1 MSANLI
7 KIENQ
12 NNSGGSSVTG
22 INAIV
27 HKVGG
32 VEKFK
37 MVFDT
42 TSTSGKTMN
51 VTGDILPTTD
61 NAYKLGSGTL
71 RWSHIFQGTSSL
83 YMGDDGVLTV
93 SKGKMVIKNRKDGN
107 LFPPPLWHQKH
118 ALFKYG
124 IKTSVQQDPLTRKTR
139 NYIGT
144 IQYDEKVGTFTDASP
159 DTFTIQDTSSSA
171 ESEENN
177 FYKDWYITTT
187 GTVGSATTIYG
198 RIAGYTASS
207 KTLSVANWYSD
218 SSHTTSV
225 TVTAIPSNPL
235 FNLKSPAA
243 YSSQTQTK
251 LNELTITG
259 TITSVTSQTEFVLNA
274 TSGTLSTTN
283 DFYNK
288 IYILKVTNNSG
299 TNYFAKVTD
308 WVGSSKTI
316 KVKTSN
322 PWHDDFSL
330 NIVSSPSIT
339 TSFTFTL
346 IAFKIR
352 LVDLNIENM
361 LNILEKDVPN
371 AQDYKKHGGFGT
383 TFFDANTNKTSF
395 TTTTLSTAP
404 WDDYNTYDT
413 EGNITSTYD
422 IDTGAFKSGSAI
434 DFYSN
439 DYNVG
444 TGYSTTA
451 LGESSTFRN
460 IGINQTTGISGG
472 TYNTIKINIPSNDDN
487 ALSTTTDYTGY
498 ELQIKDTSGAIE
510 YNTVVSSTTETINYN
525 GDSTHIQLTVS
536 FPFYSKPTTS
546 HQYLLVGF
554 VNASQ
559 EMGGDTGYSDSNQS
573 VNIDSLNYQ
582 IKLESTAIAQDD
594 YYNGF
599 KITVEV
605 YNTSTY
611 ITTSIYGTVTDY
623 DGESKVI
630 TISNSTYSGGGIQWT
645 DEVSGI
651 RATVTPSSIGYEYY
665 ILEKSGGNADYQ
677 STYYEAGTI
686 NYDPMKTFQDA
697 DYNNLS
703 AAIDD
708 GMDTQLYKYME
719 TIKADADALNFDQF
733 DASNAVAYN
742 WSDYF
747 FESKNWYGS
756 SNSMYTDEITV
767 IGTETPPTG
776 SLYCKLSVYGSLK
789 SRVFLSVP
797 SDTSSNNIK
806 KITKDYENKGY
817 IFCKGLYITN
827 KNLNN
832 IALRS
837 NDITLSDGGLY
848 VEGST
853 TMGTINTGTL
863 NVGGG
868 YGSTGVTINN
878 VGNIQA
884 DGDIT
889 ATSVT
894 TVSDRKLKENIQPI
908 DNNELF
914 MKLKPVSFNWKK
926 DKIKKTVIGF
936 IAQDVQEIFPD
947 MVKTNDRYTLSID
960 YIQLIPLLVKQIQSL
975 TKQLNYIT
983 QILQKK

>member
-1 MSANLI
+1 MANLI
-7 KIENQ
+7 KLENQ
-12 NNSGGSSVTG
+12 NNSGGTSVTG
-22 INAIV
+22 INTIS
-27 HKVGG
+27 HYVGG
-32 VEKFK
+32 TEKFK

-42 TSTSGKTMN
+42 TSNNGKTMN
-51 VTGDILPTTD
+51 VTGDIVPITD
-61 NAYKLGSGTL
+61 ATYQLGSGSK

-83 YMGDDGVLTV
+83 YMGDNGVLTV

-171 ESEENN
+171 ESEEND

-187 GTVGSATTIYG
+187 GTVGGSATTIYG
-198 RIAGYTASS
+198 KIAGYTASS

-218 SSHTTSV
+218 ETHDTGV
-225 TVTAIPSNPL
+225 TVTAIPSNPF

-251 LNELTITG
+251 LNELEVSG
-259 TITSVTSQTEFVLNA
+259 TITSITSQTAFVLNA

-288 IYILKVTNNSG
+288 IYIVKLTNSG
-299 TNYFAKVTD
+299 TNYFAKATD
-308 WVGSSKTI
+308 WVASSKTI
-316 KVKTSN
+316 KVKLSN

-330 NIVSSPSIT
+330 NIVSTQPTVT
-339 TSFTFTL
+339 TNFTFTL

-361 LNILEKDVPN
+361 LNILETDVPN

-383 TFFDANTNKTSF
+383 TFFDANTSKTSF
-395 TTTTLSTAP
+395 TTTALASAP

-422 IDTGAFKSGSAI
+422 IDTGAFKSGSAM

-451 LGESSTFRN
+451 LGESSTFRSVAISQSASN
-460 IGINQTTGISGG
+460 GISGG
-472 TYNTIKINIPSNDDN
+472 TYNTIKINIPSNDAN
-487 ALSTTTDYTGY
+487 ALSTSTDYTGY
-498 ELQIKDTSGAIE
+498 ELQVKDTSGAIE
-510 YNTVVSSTTETINYN
+510 YHTVASSTTVTI
-525 GDSTHIQLTVS
+525 SATTHIQLTVS
-536 FPFYSKPTTS
+536 WPFFSKPTTS
-546 HQYLLVGF
+546 HEYLLVGF
-554 VNASQ
+554 INASQ

-573 VNIDSLNYQ
+573 TNITSLNYQ

-594 YYNGF
+594 YYNGY
-599 KITVEV
+599 KITVDV
-605 YNTSTY
+605 YNASNYT
-611 ITTSIYGTVTDY
+611 TTSIYGTVTDY
-623 DGESKVI
+623 NGSTKVV
-630 TISNSTYSGGGIQWT
+630 TISQTTYGSGNQWT
-645 DEVSGI
+645 TTIGGVQ
-651 RATVTPSSIGYEYY
+651 ATVTPFTSGHDYY
-665 ILEKSGGNADYQ
+665 KLEKSGGAADYQ

-697 DYNNLS
+697 NYDNLS
-703 AAIDD
+703 AAITA

-719 TIKADADALNFDQF
+719 TIKADDDALNFDQF

-747 FESKNWYGS
+747 FESKNWYGT
-756 SNSMYTDEITV
+756 SNAMYTDETTV

-797 SDTSSNNIK
+797 SNTSSNNIK
-806 KITKDYENKGY
+806 KITKDYKNKGY

-827 KNLNN
+827 KNLSN

-848 VEGST
+848 VDGST
-853 TMGTINTGTL
+853 TMGTLNVGTL
-863 NVGGG
+863 NIGGG

-878 VGNIQA
+878 IGNIQA

-908 DNNELF
+908 DNSEKF
-914 MKLKPVSFNWKK
+914 MKLKPVTFNWKK
-926 DKIKKTVIGF
+926 DEIKKTVLGF

-947 MVKTNDRYTLSID
+947 MVKTNDTDTLSID
-960 YIQLIPLLVKQIQSL
+960 YIQIIPLLVKQIQSL
-975 TKQLNYIT
+975 TNELSIIKSKIAK
-983 QILQKK
+983 I